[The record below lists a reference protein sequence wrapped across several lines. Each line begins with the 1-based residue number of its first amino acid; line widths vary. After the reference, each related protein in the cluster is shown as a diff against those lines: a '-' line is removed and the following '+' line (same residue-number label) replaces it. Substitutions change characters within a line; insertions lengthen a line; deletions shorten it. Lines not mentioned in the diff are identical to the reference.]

1 VTQAEGEGQRTS
13 PGPAGRDPPSSAPAS
28 GVPRETFA
36 SRFGALMSLIGVA
49 IGLGNVWRFPYLVGK
64 FGGSAFVLVYVV
76 IAVAIGVPALMAEW
90 ALGRLT
96 RRGPVGAF
104 ASARLP
110 FGVQV
115 GWILFAGVTAATA
128 YYTAVIGWVLYY
140 ALGALASSFGARF
153 DAGAILP
160 PDHGF
165 VVRSFLLQMACT
177 AVVIVACAVVLDRGL
192 RAGIERVSTVVMPA
206 LLVVLLVL
214 VARSLTLPG
223 ATAGV
228 RWYVLKFRLE
238 DLDPGVVVAA
248 MGHAMFSLS
257 LGGTYMVAYGSYLG
271 ARDRLGS
278 AAAWTV
284 AADTISGLVA
294 GLAIIPAVFALGLEP
309 AAGPPLIFSTLPKV
323 FAAIPAG
330 WLFGCLFFAGLAGA
344 GYLSDVASFE
354 TLVAGLTDNT
364 HLTRRRAIW
373 LVSTVVFVLS
383 LPPSI
388 NNAIFVPWDLTFGSG
403 LQTLGALLAVVVLA
417 WCADRSAALRELS
430 SDGQAPVPR
439 WLFLWIRFGIP
450 ASILV
455 VGIWWLLTSVLGV
468 ANAAA

>member
-1 VTQAEGEGQRTS
+1 VKEAKGDTQGTS
-13 PGPAGRDPPSSAPAS
+13 PTGTGHGSLSPAPAS
-28 GVPRETFA
+28 RAPRETFA

-76 IAVAIGVPALMAEW
+76 IAVTIGVPALMAEW
-90 ALGRLT
+90 ALGRHT

-104 ASARLP
+104 ARARLP

-115 GWILFAGVTAATA
+115 GWILFAGVIAATA

-140 ALGALASSFGARF
+140 AVGALLSSLGTRF

-160 PDHGF
+160 PEHGF
-165 VVRSFLLQMACT
+165 VARSFVLQMACT
-177 AVVIVACAVVLDRGL
+177 AAVIVACAVVLERGL
-192 RAGIERVSTVVMPA
+192 RAGIERVSTIVMPA

-223 ATAGV
+223 AMAGV
-228 RWYVLKFRLE
+228 RWYILKFRLE
-238 DLDPGVVVAA
+238 DLNAGVVVAA

-309 AAGPPLIFSTLPKV
+309 TAGPPLIFSTLPKV

-330 WLFGCLFFAGLAGA
+330 WLFGCLFFAGLVGA

-364 HLTRRRAIW
+364 RLTRRRAIW
-373 LVSTVVFVLS
+373 LVSAAVFALS

-388 NNAIFVPWDLTFGSG
+388 NNAIFLPWDLTFGSG
-403 LQTLGALLAVVVLA
+403 LQTLGALLAVVTLA
-417 WCADRSAALRELS
+417 WCVDRSAALRELS
-430 SDGQAPVPR
+430 SDGAVPVPR

-455 VGIWWLLTSVLGV
+455 VGIWWLLTSVFGV
-468 ANAAA
+468 AQAAA